1 MHAELETALSELHL
15 STERWEAILAAAGRM
30 TERENRRRPLRTGL
44 MAAAICAALAVTAVA
59 VSPPLRET
67 LIQFLGSFEPYAQEV
82 EGVSATDQGIEL
94 RVVRVLAD
102 KNGGT
107 AYLEAE
113 DLVGERL
120 HESAALESY
129 RDPCIAYDAEADTV
143 LFALALD
150 DIAPCQMQTG
160 DVYTVE
166 FSRVLPAV
174 EPFFAPL
181 PWELLTGERLDT
193 LTVATEKYISGERR
207 EETRTCL
214 LYTSDAADE

>member
-1 MHAELETALSELHL
+1 MSRNKQSMHAELETALSELHL

-160 DVYTVE
+160 MC
-166 FSRVLPAV
+166 
-174 EPFFAPL
+174 
-181 PWELLTGERLDT
+181 
-193 LTVATEKYISGERR
+193 IQ
-207 EETRTCL
+207 
-214 LYTSDAADE
+214 